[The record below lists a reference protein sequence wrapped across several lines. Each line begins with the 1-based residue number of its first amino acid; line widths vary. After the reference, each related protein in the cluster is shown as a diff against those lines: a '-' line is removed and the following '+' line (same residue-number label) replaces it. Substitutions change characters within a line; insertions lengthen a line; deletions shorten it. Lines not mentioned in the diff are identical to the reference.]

1 MGANQGVDDSNLS
14 APIDI
19 EFENVEEDEEQSED

>member
-1 MGANQGVDDSNLS
+1 MQPNEGVDDSNLS

-19 EFENVEEDEEQSED
+19 EYENVDEDEEQSED